1 MLSEAIDTFNNK
13 SISSLISTN
22 YIFILW
28 ILKKKKKIN
37 KENYFYKCLK
47 DLISF

>member
-28 ILKKKKKIN
+28 ILKKKKK
-37 KENYFYKCLK
+37 K
-47 DLISF
+47 LIKKIIFKNA